1 MDGVLNRLFILKFKI
16 KKFYPPNHTAK
27 SKALIKIS
35 IPRFYKP
42 SQPAVHNI
50 DLKPKFQFFF

>member
-27 SKALIKIS
+27 SKASIKI
-35 IPRFYKP
+35 
-42 SQPAVHNI
+42 
-50 DLKPKFQFFF
+50 